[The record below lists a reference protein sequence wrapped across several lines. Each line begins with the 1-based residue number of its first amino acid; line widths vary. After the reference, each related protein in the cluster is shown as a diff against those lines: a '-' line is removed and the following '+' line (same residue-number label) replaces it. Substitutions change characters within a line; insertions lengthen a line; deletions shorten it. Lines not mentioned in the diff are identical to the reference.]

1 MTLDVEGGIYGGGN
15 REQSLRR
22 SWRFEALLPPFSLS
36 NRQMRIL
43 RPIGI
48 VTLSGVAN
56 SEQPKVRVPRDK
68 KSRQEGDV
76 YAKQATPDQLCE
88 ARQHPR

>member
-1 MTLDVEGGIYGGGN
+1 M
-15 REQSLRR
+15 Q
-22 SWRFEALLPPFSLS
+22 LS
-36 NRQMRIL
+36 QVIL
-43 RPIGI
+43 AVPLFLAVSFAAKGPIDA
-48 VTLSGVAN
+48 VAN